1 MEVSNKDGTVCGEID
16 EGQEFYEE
24 VSSIVREKGV
34 MGSKGTTIYDAR
46 EGVSAVPAF
55 SSHHAERFVG
65 LFLGSSPLPCLRSS

>member
-34 MGSKGTTIYDAR
+34 MGSKGTTIYDA
-46 EGVSAVPAF
+46 F